1 MGDAINPIRVVDQ
14 VIDEYRGYLLTEF
27 RARDPRMR
35 EALVE
40 ALERPLFLAQEPFFQ
55 AHRPFKEGQAWK
67 DLGLDAKL
75 AETMEKRS
83 DSKTAYLHQSAA
95 ITHLLSPGATPLVVT
110 TGTGSGKTECFL
122 LPVLQNAIEDSVR
135 FKQPG
140 ITAILVYPMNALA
153 NDQELRIKDYLAGA
167 GRGDIRVARYD
178 RQTKEAVRAALRK
191 HPPHILLTN
200 YMMLEYLLVRPA
212 DREAL
217 FASHRCRFVVLD
229 EVHSYRGALGS
240 NIALLFRR
248 LRAHLAQARQDFAG
262 EDPNDVRRFPQL
274 VPVATSAT
282 IKSATEGD
290 ASPEER
296 RRQRDEAV
304 AGFVAKLTGVDAG
317 TIRVVGEELRDVPAP
332 EGPAWPDRAYVSWL
346 LGDLLARKPLSP
358 GQIVDHVLSVATG
371 AKEADPGE
379 VRREIEKALLE
390 GAALPD
396 GPGALR
402 LRTHR
407 LIRGGWRFHRCLA
420 PECGR
425 LYALGEGLC
434 SCGRPTAPLLICR
447 SCGAD
452 ALHLVGAK
460 DPEAAGLKPR
470 AGETE
475 GVEWVVYDRTRQ
487 ETAGEEE
494 EEAEEGEG
502 PPAPRGR
509 RVERMKEGPVV
520 DGSFDPDTS
529 GFSRNESLYRQKVT
543 LAPARNRCLVCGA
556 SAGSGAILTPVA
568 LGTSAAVRVVAE
580 GVVEGLAD
588 EHRTA
593 RPAGYDGK
601 ERLLVFADSRQD
613 AAHQARFITY
623 AGRYDRMRRRLV
635 RLLAD
640 APDGLTIADAVQRL
654 TARGA
659 ELRDNPKIDRA
670 AKLAYLP
677 ESVQRKARAW
687 EEAPLLDDLA
697 LGAAYRATVFN
708 LGLVGVRYE
717 RLDALLGGEG
727 KALANQLGITTR
739 QLAHVARCLLD
750 EMRGRGALSRPMLTY
765 HPLNQN
771 CPDEYREADWER
783 RIKKPR
789 GYACD
794 ASGAP
799 ASSLEE
805 SKLPDGVGVN
815 NVWRRPGRG
824 GGSPRMQA
832 TFTHLLARLGGRPPE
847 ADDLLALLSLLSPIF
862 VAPVKLSGFRKT
874 IDLLQVNAETVLL
887 VSPAPG
893 DRHRCSVCNVKMPWV
908 APGDPCP
915 RCEGLFEPWPVAE
928 VDANRYVQRIRKV
941 DVLPLVAAEHTAQVT
956 GEQRIAIEE
965 AFKAKPEDSPLNVL
979 ACSPTLEMGIDVGG
993 LDAVLMR
1000 NVPPRPD
1007 NYAQRGGRAGRRSR
1021 VGIVLGYSRNTPHDQ
1036 YFFDRPAEMIAGE
1049 VAAPGVGLGNRDVV
1063 VRHLNAIALGE
1074 AEPGLKGRMGDY
1086 ITLQGALVDEAVN
1099 ELVAAFEAR
1108 FDSAADLALKA
1119 FGQDVLGPAGLETR
1133 EKLLEILAAQPAR
1146 VRSLFDRVRLQILE
1160 LQQRIDQWATLGQG
1174 TWSAINAMTLKKRLL
1189 GLPDREGGRER
1200 AEADDRGSGHPMR
1213 RFAEF
1218 GLLPGYEFP
1227 SEPATL
1233 RLLRDE
1239 HEEEP
1244 ITVVRRFGLAQYQP
1258 DAPAH
1263 ARGHRWRVVGLD
1275 MASPWNPRT
1284 DEPQWPYVICGG
1296 CSLRYGAE
1304 SHVTCPRCGK
1314 VREAGKALPGWEF
1327 GGFLAVR
1334 DDQPIAEEE
1343 DRFALASLLRV
1354 HPQWNGDVLGRFR
1367 LPTGWVAELRREE
1380 DVRWVNESAPPTKSD
1395 LARGVPLLHTEAKG
1409 FFLCPSC
1416 GRILTPP
1423 EPEGADPK
1431 GKKGRKEP
1439 KTGGEDPF
1447 GHATG
1452 CKSAGTAPHPLAI
1465 VANTKASTL
1474 RFLVDLPLDMD
1485 ETAYSRWGL
1494 SLGYALRS
1502 GMRLHYTLDGPEI
1515 EFELEPL
1522 WKMNRDGRQWK
1533 RGSLT
1538 FVDAAVGGSG
1548 FLERAVTELHL
1559 VAARTLDHLDHRDC
1573 DEACYRCL
1581 KSYQNQRFHGR
1592 LSWPHILEHVEA
1604 LASAAPEALP
1614 GALNDIFDA
1623 GPWLDAYEAGVG
1635 SPLEL
1640 KFLRLFE
1647 KHGLAVETQ
1656 VPVAPKEGDK
1666 PISLADFVVK
1676 GERIAIYI
1684 DGACFHTGMNLR
1696 RDRRIRERLRKGEPP
1711 WAVVELT
1718 AKDLGRGAVLVDE
1731 ILMRRGEKDH

>member
-1 MGDAINPIRVVDQ
+1 MTEHQTSRTAINPIRVVDQ
-14 VIDEYRGYLLTEF
+14 VIDEYRSYLLTEF
-27 RARDPRMR
+27 RARDPKLRA
-35 EALVE
+35 ALVE

-55 AHRPFKEGQAWK
+55 AHRPFKEGLAWR

-75 AETMEKRS
+75 AETMERRS
-83 DSKTAYLHQSAA
+83 ESKTAFLHQSDS
-95 ITHLLSPGATPLVVT
+95 ITHLLSPEAGPLAVT

-135 FKQPG
+135 FKQSG

-153 NDQELRIKDYLAGA
+153 NDQELRINDYLAGA
-167 GRGDIRVARYD
+167 GRGDISVARYD
-178 RQTKEAVRAALRK
+178 RQTKEDQRAALRK
-191 HPPHILLTN
+191 NPPHILLTN

-217 FASHRCRFVVLD
+217 FANHRCRFVVLD
-229 EVHSYRGALGS
+229 EVHTYRGALGA

-248 LRAHLAQARQDFAG
+248 LRAHLAQARQDLAAP
-262 EDPNDVRRFPQL
+262 DPNDARRFPKL

-282 IKSATEGD
+282 IKSAAEGD
-290 ASPEER
+290 VTPEER
-296 RRQRDEAV
+296 RRQRNEAV
-304 AGFVAKLTGVDAG
+304 AGFLAKLTGIDAG
-317 TIRVVGEELRDVPAP
+317 SIRVVGEELRDVPAP
-332 EGPAWPDRAYVSWL
+332 EGVAWPDRAYASWL

-358 GQIVDHVLSVATG
+358 TQIVDHVLANAPGATG
-371 AKEADPGE
+371 SEPGA
-379 VRREIEKALLE
+379 VRQQIEKALLE
-390 GAALPD
+390 GSALPD
-396 GPGALR
+396 GPGSLR

-425 LYALGEGLC
+425 LYAMGEGVC
-434 SCGRPTAPLLICR
+434 SCGRATAPLLICR

-460 DPEAAGLKPR
+460 DPEAAALQPR
-470 AGETE
+470 TGVTE
-475 GVEWVVYDRTRQ
+475 GVEWILYDRSQQDTS
-487 ETAGEEE
+487 GDEEE
-494 EEAEEGEG
+494 EPEAAA
-502 PPAPRGR
+502 APRGR
-509 RVERMKEGPVV
+509 RVEQMKERPVV

-529 GFSRNESLYRQKVT
+529 GFSRTGSLYRQKVT

-556 SAGSGAILTPVA
+556 SAGNGSILTPVA

-580 GVVEGLAD
+580 GLVEGLAD

-593 RPAGYDGK
+593 KPPGYDGK

-635 RLLAD
+635 RLVSD
-640 APDGLTIADAVQRL
+640 APAGLTIGEAVQRL
-654 TARGA
+654 TARGV
-659 ELRDNPKIDRA
+659 ERRDNPKVGKVA
-670 AKLAYLP
+670 SLAYLP

-687 EEAPLLDDLA
+687 EEAPVLDDLA
-697 LGAAYRATVFN
+697 LGAAYRATVIN

-717 RLDALLGGEG
+717 KLGELLDGEG
-727 KALANQLGITTR
+727 RILAKDLGVTTR

-765 HPLNQN
+765 HPLNPS

-794 ASGAP
+794 ASGRPTAF
-799 ASSLEE
+799 LEE
-805 SKLPDGVGVN
+805 AKLPEGVGVN
-815 NVWRRPGRG
+815 NLWRRPGRG
-824 GGSPRMQA
+824 GGPPRMQK
-832 TFTHLLARLGGRPPE
+832 TFTHLLGRMGGRLPE
-847 ADDLLALLSLLSPIF
+847 AEDLLRLLDLLSPIF
-862 VAPVKLSGFRKT
+862 VCPVKLQGFKKA
-874 IDLLQVNAETVLL
+874 IDLLQVNDEAVLL
-887 VSPAPG
+887 ACPAPAE
-893 DRHRCSVCNVKMPWV
+893 RHRCSVCNVTMPWV
-908 APGDPCP
+908 ETDAPCP
-915 RCEGLFEPWPVAE
+915 RCEGVLKAWPAEE
-928 VDANRYVQRIRKV
+928 VDANRYVQRIRKD
-941 DVLPLVAAEHTAQVT
+941 DVLPLVAGEHTAQVT
-956 GEQRIAIEE
+956 GEDRIILEE
-965 AFKAKPEDSPLNVL
+965 AFKAKPEVSPLNVL

-1021 VGIVLGYSRNTPHDQ
+1021 VGIVLGYARNTPHDQ
-1036 YFFDRPAEMIAGE
+1036 YFFDKPAEMIAGE

-1074 AEPGLKGRMGDY
+1074 AEPGLKGRMGEY
-1086 ITLQGALVDEAVN
+1086 ITLQGELKQDAVDEFVS
-1099 ELVAAFEAR
+1099 AFENR
-1108 FDSAADLALKA
+1108 FDAAADLALMA
-1119 FGQDVLGPAGLETR
+1119 FGEDVLAPAGLETR
-1133 EKLLEILAAQPAR
+1133 EKLLETLAAQPAR
-1146 VRSLFDRVRLQILE
+1146 IRTLFDRVRLQIIE

-1189 GLPDREGGRER
+1189 GLPDREGGKER
-1200 AEADDRGSGHPMR
+1200 GEADDRGGGHPMR

-1263 ARGHRWRVVGLD
+1263 ARGHRWRVAGLD

-1284 DEPQWPYVICGG
+1284 DEPQWPYVICGA
-1296 CSLRYGAE
+1296 CSLRFGAE
-1304 SHVTCPRCGK
+1304 AHVECPRCGK
-1314 VREAGKALPGWEF
+1314 AREAGRALPGWEF

-1334 DDQPIAEEE
+1334 DDKPIADEE

-1367 LPTGWVAELRREE
+1367 LPTGWAAELRREE
-1380 DVRWVNESAPPTKSD
+1380 DVRWVNESAPPTKAD
-1395 LARGVPLLHTEAKG
+1395 LAKGTPLLHSEARG
-1409 FFLCPSC
+1409 FFLCSSC

-1423 EPEGADPK
+1423 EGEGDDK
-1431 GKKGRKEP
+1431 KSKKGHKEP
-1439 KTGGEDPF
+1439 KSGSEDPF
-1447 GHATG
+1447 GHASG
-1452 CKSAGTAPHPLAI
+1452 CKNVGKAPQPLAI
-1465 VANTKASTL
+1465 VAVTKASTL

-1502 GMRLHYTLDGPEI
+1502 GMRLQYTLDGPEI

-1538 FVDAAVGGSG
+1538 FIDTAVGGSG
-1548 FLERAVTELHL
+1548 FLEKAASELHL
-1559 VAARTLDHLDHRDC
+1559 VAARTLDHLDHKGC

-1581 KSYQNQRFHGR
+1581 KSYQNQRFHSR
-1592 LSWPHILEHVEA
+1592 LSWPHIIEHVEA
-1604 LASAAPEALP
+1604 LATAAPEPMP
-1614 GALNDIFDA
+1614 GALGDVLDPS
-1623 GPWLDAYEAGVG
+1623 PWLEAYDAGVG

-1647 KHGLAVETQ
+1647 KHGLAVENQ
-1656 VPVAPKEGDK
+1656 VPVAPKEGGK

-1676 GERIAIYI
+1676 GKRIAIYI

-1696 RDRRIRERLRKGEPP
+1696 RDRRIREKLQAGEPP
-1711 WAVVELT
+1711 WRVVELR
-1718 AKDLGRGAVLVDE
+1718 AKDLGRGADLVKE
-1731 ILMRRGEKDH
+1731 ILALEP

>member
-1 MGDAINPIRVVDQ
+1 MGDAINPIRVVEQ
-14 VIDEYRGYLLTEF
+14 VIDEYRSYLLTEF
-27 RARDPRMR
+27 RARDPKLRA
-35 EALVE
+35 ALVE

-55 AHRPFKEGQAWK
+55 AHRPFKEGRPWRE
-67 DLGLDAKL
+67 LGLDARL

-83 DSKTAYLHQSAA
+83 GARTAYRHQSEA
-95 ITHLLSPGATPLVVT
+95 ITHLLSAGAGPLAVT

-122 LPVLQNAIEDSVR
+122 LPVLQNAIEDSAR

-140 ITAILVYPMNALA
+140 ITSILVYPMNALA

-167 GRGDIRVARYD
+167 GRGDVRVARYD
-178 RQTKEAVRAALRK
+178 RQTTEEQRAALRK
-191 HPPHILLTN
+191 TPPHLLLTN

-217 FASHRCRFVVLD
+217 FANHRCRFVVLD
-229 EVHSYRGALGS
+229 EVHTYRGSLGS
-240 NIALLFRR
+240 NIALLVRR
-248 LRAHLAQARQDFAG
+248 LRAHLATARQEATVAEASDA
-262 EDPNDVRRFPQL
+262 RRFPKL
-274 VPVATSAT
+274 VLVATSAT
-282 IKSATEGD
+282 IKSTAED
-290 ASPEER
+290 DVSEEER
-296 RRQRDEAV
+296 RRRRDEAV
-304 AGFVAKLTGVDAG
+304 AGFLGKLTGDEPG
-317 TIRVVGEELRDVPAP
+317 TIRVVGEELREVPAP
-332 EGPAWPDRAYVSWL
+332 AGEAWPERRYASWL
-346 LGDLLARKPLSP
+346 LGDLLAKKPLSP
-358 GQIVDHVLSVATG
+358 TQIADGVLARVA
-371 AKEADPGE
+371 EAEGTEPAE
-379 VRREIEKALLE
+379 LRRQVVEALVA

-396 GPGALR
+396 GPDALR

-407 LIRGGWRFHRCLA
+407 LIRGGWRFHRCLD
-420 PECGR
+420 PRCGR
-425 LYALGEGLC
+425 LYAMGEGLC
-434 SCGRPTAPLLICR
+434 SCGRGTAPLLICR

-452 ALHLVGAK
+452 ALHMAGPK
-460 DPEAAGLKPR
+460 EPDEATLQARG
-470 AGETE
+470 GEVE
-475 GVEWVVYDRTRQ
+475 GMEWVLYDRSRQ
-487 ETAGEEE
+487 ATAGEDGEE
-494 EEAEEGEG
+494 DEDE
-502 PPAPRGR
+502 APRRR
-509 RVERMKEGPVV
+509 RVERMKEREVV
-520 DGSFDPDTS
+520 EGSFDPETN
-529 GFSRNESLYRQKVT
+529 GFSRNEALYGQKVT

-556 SAGSGAILTPVA
+556 SAGNGSILTPVA

-580 GVVEGLAD
+580 GLVEGLAD
-588 EHRTA
+588 EHRTT

-635 RLLAD
+635 RLLSD
-640 APDGLTIADAVQRL
+640 APGGLTIGDAVQRL
-654 TARGA
+654 AARGA
-659 ELRDNPKIDRA
+659 ERHDNPKIDRA
-670 AKLAYLP
+670 ANLAYLP

-717 RLDALLGGEG
+717 KLAELLDGEG
-727 KALANQLGITTR
+727 KGLAANLGLSTR

-750 EMRGRGALSRPMLTY
+750 EMRGRGALSRPMLTV
-765 HPLNQN
+765 HPLNPG
-771 CPDEYREADWER
+771 CPDEFREADWER

-794 ASGAP
+794 SSGRPVVAVDE
-799 ASSLEE
+799 A
-805 SKLPDGVGVN
+805 KLPDGVGVN
-815 NVWRRPGRG
+815 NLWRRHGKG
-824 GGSPRMQA
+824 GGTPRMQA
-832 TFTHLLARLGGRPPE
+832 TFTHLLARLGARAPE
-847 ADDLLALLSLLSPIF
+847 AEDVVSLLDLLAPVL
-862 VAPVKLSGFRKT
+862 VKPVKLQGYKKA
-874 IDLLQVNAETVLL
+874 IDLLQVNDEAVLL
-887 VSPAPG
+887 VVPRPSE
-893 DRHRCSVCNVKMPWV
+893 RYRCTVCNVKMPWV
-908 APGDPCP
+908 DPGSPCP
-915 RCEGLFEPWPVAE
+915 RCEGSFELWPAAE
-928 VDANRYVQRIRKV
+928 VDGNRYVQRIRKD
-941 DVLPLVAAEHTAQVT
+941 DVLPLVAGEHTAQVT
-956 GEQRIAIEE
+956 GEERIVLEE
-965 AFKAKPEDSPLNVL
+965 AFKAPPSVSPLNVL

-1021 VGIVLGYSRNTPHDQ
+1021 VGIVLAYARNTPHDQ
-1036 YFFDRPAEMIAGE
+1036 YFFDKPAEMIAGE

-1063 VRHLNAIALGE
+1063 IRHLNAIALGE
-1074 AEPGLKGRMGDY
+1074 AEPGLKGRMAEY
-1086 ITLQGALVDEAVN
+1086 VTLQGELREEAVD

-1108 FDSAADLALKA
+1108 FEEAADLSLKA
-1119 FGQDVLGPAGLETR
+1119 FGSDVLGPAGLETR
-1133 EKLLEILAAQPAR
+1133 EKLLETLAAQPVR
-1146 VRSLFDRVRLQILE
+1146 VRGLFDRVRFQIVE
-1160 LQQRIDQWATLGQG
+1160 LQKRIDQWATLGQG
-1174 TWSAINAMTLKKRLL
+1174 TWNAVNAMTLKKRLL

-1200 AEADDRGSGHPMR
+1200 SEADDRGSGHPMR

-1263 ARGHRWRVVGLD
+1263 ARGKRWRVTGLD

-1284 DEPQWPYVICGG
+1284 DDPQWPYVICGA
-1296 CSLRYGAE
+1296 CALRYGAE
-1304 SHVTCPRCGK
+1304 DHVVCPRCGK
-1314 VREAGKALPGWEF
+1314 AREAGRPLPGWEF

-1334 DDQPIAEEE
+1334 DDKPIADEE

-1354 HPQWNGDVLGRFR
+1354 YPQWNGDVLGRFR
-1367 LPTGWVAELRREE
+1367 LPTGWAAELRREE
-1380 DVRWVNESAPPTKSD
+1380 DVRWVNESAPPTKAD
-1395 LARGVPLLHTEAKG
+1395 RDKGIPLLHSEARG

-1423 EPEGADPK
+1423 EGEGEGRKA
-1431 GKKGRKEP
+1431 KKGRKEP
-1439 KTGGEDPF
+1439 SSGAEDPF
-1447 GHATG
+1447 GHASG
-1452 CKSAGTAPHPLAI
+1452 CRNAGKAPQPLAI
-1465 VANTKASTL
+1465 VAVSKASTL

-1502 GMRLHYTLDGPEI
+1502 GMRLQYTLDGPEI

-1522 WKMNRDGRQWK
+1522 WKMSRDGKQWK

-1548 FLERAVTELHL
+1548 FLERAIVELHL

-1581 KSYQNQRFHGR
+1581 KSYQNQRHHGR
-1592 LSWPHILEHVEA
+1592 LSWPHVVEHLEA
-1604 LASAAPEALP
+1604 LAKSAPEPMP
-1614 GALNDIFDA
+1614 GALGDVLDPS
-1623 GPWLDAYEAGVG
+1623 PWLEAYDAGVG

-1647 KHGLAVETQ
+1647 KHSLGVETQ
-1656 VPVAPKEGDK
+1656 VPVAPKEGGK

-1676 GERIAIYI
+1676 GKRIALYV

-1696 RDRRIRERLRKGEPP
+1696 RDRRIRERLVAGEPQ
-1711 WAVVELT
+1711 WKVMELK
-1718 AKDLGRGAVLVDE
+1718 AKDLGRGAELVRE
-1731 ILMRRGEKDH
+1731 ILA